1 LKKISIV
8 AIAALLLLC
17 NNMLFSQVA
26 VSNDGSPPD
35 NSAMLDVISDSK
47 GMLVPRMT
55 ASDRD
60 LISNPAKG
68 LLIFCTDDNQFYV
81 NRGTAVTPEW
91 SALQSQWNTSGSDI
105 HYEGGNVGIGE
116 LTPTGK
122 LQCQGTWAGVA
133 FTGTGPN
140 DLTVNISG

>member
-81 NRGTAVTPEW
+81 NRGTAVTP
-91 SALQSQWNTSGSDI
+91 
-105 HYEGGNVGIGE
+105 
-116 LTPTGK
+116 
-122 LQCQGTWAGVA
+122 
-133 FTGTGPN
+133 
-140 DLTVNISG
+140 